1 MPVIKCVRKIEYVRV
16 RLRLTHQRCLELP
29 NFDVCNG
36 VTIFQA
42 FISLS
47 RIESSVILALFHSS
61 VYFGVP
67 AGRHQVTPRGRS
79 AQWVSMKTGD
89 EVIVILHTSL
99 FWWNREC
106 PLVSINIIFTFVL
119 LLFIVFQ
126 AMAERLPVTVDKFE
140 GLLKLAE
147 MYDIPHVRDECQRVA
162 CPRRLV
168 SLRSWALK
176 TV

>member
-16 RLRLTHQRCLELP
+16 RLRLTHQQCLELP

-42 FISLS
+42 LLSLS
-47 RIESSVILALFHSS
+47 RIESFVILALFHSS

-99 FWWNREC
+99 F
-106 PLVSINIIFTFVL
+106 
-119 LLFIVFQ
+119 
-126 AMAERLPVTVDKFE
+126 
-140 GLLKLAE
+140 
-147 MYDIPHVRDECQRVA
+147 
-162 CPRRLV
+162 
-168 SLRSWALK
+168 
-176 TV
+176 